1 MDGSKEGKTEE
12 SLGKG
17 RGGGA
22 EGRKREKGQG
32 KKMKCANATLN
43 KCTNVFTCFCETETE
58 LSCLYH
64 FCSSQT
70 AGLRFTVGR
79 RHL

>member
-12 SLGKG
+12 SLGKEG
-17 RGGGA
+17 EGDA
-22 EGRKREKGQG
+22 EGRKRERGQG

-43 KCTNVFTCFCETETE
+43 KWTDVFTCSCEPETE

-70 AGLRFTVGR
+70 AGLRLTVGR
-79 RHL
+79 RHW